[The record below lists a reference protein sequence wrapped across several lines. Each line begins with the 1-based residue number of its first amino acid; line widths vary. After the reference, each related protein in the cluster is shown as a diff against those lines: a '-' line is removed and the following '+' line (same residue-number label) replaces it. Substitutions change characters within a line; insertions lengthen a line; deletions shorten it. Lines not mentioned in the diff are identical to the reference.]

1 MKLVVRRKAAEDLRQ
16 IFEYI
21 AADSPQSARHV
32 TNRIRDTIRNSLM
45 NFPGMG
51 RAGVVD
57 GTREWHVS
65 GLPYVIVYKVD
76 RAKTRLDVLAVYH
89 GAQKR

>member
-51 RAGVVD
+51 RASVVD

>member
-1 MKLVVRRKAAEDLRQ
+1 
-16 IFEYI
+16 
-21 AADSPQSARHV
+21 
-32 TNRIRDTIRNSLM
+32 M

-51 RAGVVD
+51 RASVVD